1 MQGFELMTIRI
12 KNNLSFFYLRGR
24 KEFAM
29 AAPHYVGSMIKE
41 RVTRKVRSSNPNLVA
56 LDFSLLP
63 QDSNSSTIKNISCDL
78 VLSSAN

>member
-1 MQGFELMTIRI
+1 
-12 KNNLSFFYLRGR
+12 
-24 KEFAM
+24 M
-29 AAPHYVGSMIKE
+29 AAPHSVGSMIKE

>member
-1 MQGFELMTIRI
+1 
-12 KNNLSFFYLRGR
+12 
-24 KEFAM
+24 M